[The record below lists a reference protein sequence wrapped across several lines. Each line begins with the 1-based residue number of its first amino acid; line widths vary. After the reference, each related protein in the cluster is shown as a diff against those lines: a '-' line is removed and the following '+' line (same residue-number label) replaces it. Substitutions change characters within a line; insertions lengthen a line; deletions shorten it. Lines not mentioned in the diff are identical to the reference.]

1 MKIRSVRQIAL
12 KDIADYMR
20 ENNINVMDEHGD
32 TYTVT
37 TGYLDKN
44 KEITVLNRRLGLHT
58 INKTKQ

>member
-37 TGYLDKN
+37 TSYLHKN
-44 KEITVLNRRLGLHT
+44 KEITVLNRRLGLHA
-58 INKTKQ
+58 INKK